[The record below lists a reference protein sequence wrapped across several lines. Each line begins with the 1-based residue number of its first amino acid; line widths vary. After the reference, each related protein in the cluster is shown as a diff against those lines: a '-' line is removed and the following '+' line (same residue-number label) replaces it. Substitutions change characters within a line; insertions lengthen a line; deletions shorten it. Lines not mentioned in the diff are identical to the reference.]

1 MSKVIVTANES
12 GLVITPSAKNPEYGY
27 TRVEQTVVK
36 NVIQNGQTWARKSTR
51 SALINGDIDTLNAMG
66 LYKGKEM
73 KGHIIVLESTEPFNA
88 EEPEKD
94 LKVAGDTKVV
104 CKIGGAPIYRK
115 GVYDESGLL
124 EDSLLSHDNIEEISA
139 ARATADAKAKL
150 AK

>member
-12 GLVITPSAKNPEYGY
+12 GLVITPSAKNPAFGY
-27 TRVEQTVVK
+27 ARVEQTKVSVV
-36 NVIQNGQTWARKSTR
+36 NGWARKSTR
-51 SALINGDIDTLNAMG
+51 SALIQGEIEILEAMG
-66 LYKGKEM
+66 LFNGQQRE
-73 KGHIIVLESTEPFNA
+73 GNIFIVESTEPFNA

-115 GVYDESGLL
+115 AFYDETGLAQ
-124 EDSLLSHDNIEEISA
+124 DSLVSHDNIEEISA
-139 ARATADAKAKL
+139 ARVTADAKAKL